1 MINEDKLQESEL
13 RYKLLSVNNHTW
25 EFILDAGGNWLYSSP
40 ACKKITGFS
49 NKELLNDQNLFYDM
63 ILPDHSKRV
72 LKHFDSE
79 PGLSSSF
86 EDFEFPIINRN
97 KEIKWISHSCHPVFN
112 DSGSIIGRCCNNRDI
127 TKYKKLMKDYKVTQA
142 AVQNAKKITTL
153 FLANISHEIRTP
165 LTTILGNTDLIEELL
180 IDSSNEDVKECFN
193 WIRDSG
199 ERLMN
204 TVHGI
209 LDLSLIE
216 SGNYPHNPKSIQ
228 FYKIIGTII
237 KKYKS
242 IAHKKNIKLSYENQ
256 ALDLV
261 ISADEGQLIK
271 ALSYLI
277 DNAIKYTDEG
287 QIDIKLKYINNDP
300 VLTIADTG
308 VGIDEDYL
316 NRIFEPF
323 SQERTDFIVK
333 YQGLGIGMAITKHCL
348 EASGASIVINSK
360 VDVGTTIVITF

>member
-1 MINEDKLQESEL
+1 MIDENKLPESEL
-13 RYKLLSVNNHTW
+13 GFKLLSVNNYSW
-25 EFILDAGGNWLYSSP
+25 DFILDADGNWLYSSP

-63 ILPDHSKRV
+63 IPSDHRKRV

-79 PGLSSSF
+79 SGLMSSI

-97 KEIKWISHSCHPVFN
+97 KETKWISHSCNPVFN
-112 DSGSIIGRCCNNRDI
+112 DSGNIIGRRCNNRDI
-127 TKYKKLMKDYKVTQA
+127 TKYKKLMKDYKVTQVA
-142 AVQNAKKITTL
+142 AQNTNKLMTL

-165 LTTILGNTDLIEELL
+165 LTTILGNTDFIEDQL
-180 IDSSNEDVKECFN
+180 IDSSNENLKECFN
-193 WIRDSG
+193 SIRDSG

-209 LDLSLIE
+209 LDLSLFE
-216 SGNYPHNPKSIQ
+216 SGNYPHNPKSVQ

-237 KKYKS
+237 NKYKS
-242 IAHKKNIKLSYENQ
+242 IAHTKNIKLSYENQ

-271 ALSYLI
+271 ALSFLI

-287 QIDIKLKYINNDP
+287 QVNIKLEYINNDP

-348 EASGASIVINSK
+348 EANGVSIVINSK
-360 VDVGTTIVITF
+360 IDVGTTIVLTF

>member
-1 MINEDKLQESEL
+1 MINEDKLQESKF
-13 RYKLLSVNNHTW
+13 RYKLFSVNNYTW

-79 PGLSSSF
+79 PGLISSI
-86 EDFEFPIINRN
+86 EDFEFPIINRH
-97 KEIKWISHSCHPVFN
+97 KEFKWISHSCSPVFD
-112 DSGSIIGRCCNNRDI
+112 DSGNIIGRYCNNHDI
-127 TKYKKLMKDYKVTQA
+127 TKYKKLMKDYKVTQV

-180 IDSSNEDVKECFN
+180 IDSSNEDLKECFN

-216 SGNYPHNPKSIQ
+216 SGNYPHNPKSVQ
-228 FYKIIGTII
+228 FYKILGTII

-242 IAHKKNIKLSYENQ
+242 ITHKKNIKLSYENQ

-287 QIDIKLKYINNDP
+287 QIDINLKYIHNDP

-308 VGIDEDYL
+308 VGIDEEYL

-348 EASGASIVINSK
+348 EANGASIVINSQI
-360 VDVGTTIVITF
+360 DVGTTIVITF